1 MLSGP
6 GFEAA
11 EATGQ
16 GKTSARPAGA
26 DEMTL
31 VDGESAMERALDRA
45 VIEFRAT
52 ARW

>member
-6 GFEAA
+6 AFGAA
-11 EATGQ
+11 EATEQ
-16 GKTSARPAGA
+16 GKTSARPAGT
-26 DEMTL
+26 DEMTP
-31 VDGESAMERALDRA
+31 VDGERAMERALNSA